1 MSKEFIIVGL
11 ISLILFAV
19 ANYFIIKDVK
29 KLKGKSKE
37 EIQQYIDKKLD
48 NASTGTILKN
58 VLKFFSDLFL

>member
-1 MSKEFIIVGL
+1 MTKEFIIVGF

-29 KLKGKSKE
+29 KIKGKSKE

-58 VLKFFSDLFL
+58 ILKFFSYLFL

>member
-1 MSKEFIIVGL
+1 MTKEFIILSL
-11 ISLILFAV
+11 ISLTTFAV
-19 ANYFIIKDVK
+19 AIYFINKDVK

-48 NASTGTILKN
+48 NASIGIILKN

>member
-1 MSKEFIIVGL
+1 MTKEFIILSL
-11 ISLILFAV
+11 ISLTIFAV

-48 NASTGTILKN
+48 NESTGTILRM
-58 VLKFFSDLFL
+58 F

>member
-1 MSKEFIIVGL
+1 MTKEFIIVGF

-29 KLKGKSKE
+29 KIKGKSKE

-58 VLKFFSDLFL
+58 VLKFFSDLFF

>member
-1 MSKEFIIVGL
+1 MTKEFIIVSF

-29 KLKGKSKE
+29 KIKGKSKE

-58 VLKFFSDLFL
+58 IL

>member
-1 MSKEFIIVGL
+1 MTKELIIVGL

-58 VLKFFSDLFL
+58 VLKFFSDLFF

>member
-1 MSKEFIIVGL
+1 MTKEFIIVGL

-48 NASTGTILKN
+48 NESTGTILRM
-58 VLKFFSDLFL
+58 F

>member
-1 MSKEFIIVGL
+1 MTKEFIIVGL

-29 KLKGKSKE
+29 KIKGKSKE

-58 VLKFFSDLFL
+58 VLKFFSDLFF

>member
-1 MSKEFIIVGL
+1 MTKEFIILSL
-11 ISLILFAV
+11 ISLTIFAV
-19 ANYFIIKDVK
+19 AIYFINKDVK

-48 NASTGTILKN
+48 NASTGNILKN

>member
-1 MSKEFIIVGL
+1 MTKEFIILSL
-11 ISLILFAV
+11 ISLTTFAV
-19 ANYFIIKDVK
+19 AIFFINKDVK

-48 NASTGTILKN
+48 NASIGIILKN

>member
-11 ISLILFAV
+11 ISLIFFAV

-58 VLKFFSDLFL
+58 VLKFFSDLFF

>member
-1 MSKEFIIVGL
+1 MTKEFIIVGL

>member
-1 MSKEFIIVGL
+1 MTKEFIIVGL

-48 NASTGTILKN
+48 NASTGNILKN
-58 VLKFFSDLFL
+58 VLKFFSDLFF

>member
-1 MSKEFIIVGL
+1 MTKELIIVGL

-37 EIQQYIDKKLD
+37 EIQQYIDKK
-48 NASTGTILKN
+48 T
-58 VLKFFSDLFL
+58 

>member
-1 MSKEFIIVGL
+1 MTKEFIILSL
-11 ISLILFAV
+11 ISLTIFAV
-19 ANYFIIKDVK
+19 AIYFINKDVK

-48 NASTGTILKN
+48 NASIGIILKN

>member
-1 MSKEFIIVGL
+1 MTKEFIIVSF

-29 KLKGKSKE
+29 KIKGKSKE